1 MKLTIKTSQVDFT
14 LEQDYLGHDVLN
26 FVTSI
31 IDKVTKDSTQLK
43 DTPFMATPGFT
54 VDYNPQPPQ
63 FRTYC
68 TNDEG
73 EILK

>member
-14 LEQDYLGHDVLN
+14 LEQDYLGSDVLT
-26 FVTSI
+26 FVITTI
-31 IDKVTKDSTQLK
+31 NKVTEDSLKLK

-54 VDYNPQPPQ
+54 VDYDPIQKY
-63 FRTYC
+63 RTYC
-68 TNDEG
+68 TNNEG

>member
-14 LEQDYLGHDVLN
+14 LEQEYLGHDVLK
-26 FVTSI
+26 FVTTI
-31 IDKVTKDSTQLK
+31 IDKVTEDSLKLK
-43 DTPFMATPGFT
+43 DIPFMATPGFT

>member
-54 VDYNPQPPQ
+54 IDHNPQPPQ

-73 EILK
+73 EILR